1 MKIKICIFILF
12 HFIFNF
18 YIFSQYRLSYN
29 QSVTLRGKEVKLS
42 LQLEGKSFLI
52 KRTILILKSIDQP
65 FILKVKCETIH
76 IAMVCAGYNST
87 FALVTV
93 IKSILFYRTKPLHFH
108 LLVDEIANRTLTTV
122 FQTWNLPHGS

>member
-42 LQLEGKSFLI
+42 LQLEGNSFLI
-52 KRTILILKSIDQP
+52 KRTILILKSIDQR